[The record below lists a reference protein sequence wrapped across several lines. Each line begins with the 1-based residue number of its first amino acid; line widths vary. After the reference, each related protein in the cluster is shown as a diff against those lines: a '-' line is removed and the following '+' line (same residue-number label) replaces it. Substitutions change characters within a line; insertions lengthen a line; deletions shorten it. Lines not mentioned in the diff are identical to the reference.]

1 MSTNN
6 RIAMAALG
14 SIILSW
20 CGVCDANWTATQPA
34 WSNLPQS
41 PPAGPTWID
50 PPRRLPPIQQIA
62 VQQPGETVVEP
73 LLEVGP
79 LLEVV
84 PLSPAEWPL
93 DPMFPPTA
101 DVVFEPSYEPI
112 DGLSP
117 QPGYPRAPPAASY
130 MSYRLRGGPT
140 RLRLLFGRMGNN
152 IGQDYRNYYRCST
165 LRDLSLAVALAAPF
179 ANTSLDDDF
188 DGWYQRDVRSS
199 GTDDFAS
206 FWKTFGE
213 GQIFIPAFAGLWLVG
228 GMLED
233 RPVMG
238 AAGTF
243 GGRATRAYLVGGPPM
258 LLMQFCLG
266 GGRPGEH
273 AVGAQ
278 WRPFQ
283 DSNAVSGHAF
293 IGAVPFITAA
303 KMTENPWAKS
313 ALYICSTFTAWSR
326 VNDHDHYLTQACLGW
341 WMAYLACRA
350 VDETDRSGHCFE
362 VMPLVTPQMAGVAVM
377 YQR

>member
-6 RIAMAALG
+6 RMVIAALG

-20 CGVCDANWTATQPA
+20 CGVCNANQTAAQPA
-34 WSNLPQS
+34 RSNLPLPPPTS
-41 PPAGPTWID
+41 PTLID
-50 PPRRLPPIQQIA
+50 PPRRLPPVEQVA
-62 VQQPGETVVEP
+62 VQQPGETVVGP
-73 LLEVGP
+73 SLEARP
-79 LLEVV
+79 SLEIA
-84 PLSPAEWPL
+84 PLSPAESTL
-93 DPMFPPTA
+93 DPMFPPIG

-112 DGLSP
+112 EGLIP
-117 QPGYPRAPPAASY
+117 QPGYPRAPPVASY
-130 MSYRLRGGPT
+130 TSYQLRGGPT

-152 IGQDYRNYYRCST
+152 IGQDYRNYYSCST
-165 LRDLSLAVALAAPF
+165 LRDLSLAIALAAPF

-188 DGWYQRDVRSS
+188 DAWYQRDVRSS
-199 GTDDFAS
+199 DTDNFAS
-206 FWKTFGE
+206 SWKTFGE

-233 RPVMG
+233 WPVMG
-238 AAGTF
+238 AVGTF

-258 LLMQFCLG
+258 LLMQFFLG

-273 AVGAQ
+273 AVGSQ

-303 KMTENPWAKS
+303 KMTENRWAKS

-341 WMAYLACRA
+341 WMAYLACRS
-350 VDETDRSGHCFE
+350 VDETDRRDRCFE
-362 VMPLVTPQMAGVAVM
+362 VMPLVSPEMAGVGVV
-377 YQR
+377 YRR